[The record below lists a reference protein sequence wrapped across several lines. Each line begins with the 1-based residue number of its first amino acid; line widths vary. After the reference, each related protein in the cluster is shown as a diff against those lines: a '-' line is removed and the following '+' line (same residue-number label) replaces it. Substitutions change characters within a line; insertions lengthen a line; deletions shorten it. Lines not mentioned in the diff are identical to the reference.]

1 MVEEIIIRR
10 VLLFE
15 EVIRRAVLCEE
26 ILGT

>member
-10 VLLFE
+10 VVLFE